1 MKFIGIITV
10 GFHYLTQV
18 ICMYKSFNDNN
29 TDSPFML
36 EYGDMFPGKTEGN
49 LGAGLASPLI
59 EEITKTSSIS

>member
-1 MKFIGIITV
+1 
-10 GFHYLTQV
+10 
-18 ICMYKSFNDNN
+18 MYKSFNDNN